1 MNKNFLWKLGF
12 IAATLLFFLFGI
24 FGIPRS
30 FSRQGLLAAVSDH
43 IHLGL
48 DLKGGT
54 HLILQ
59 VQVDDAVNVV
69 AQNAMEVLKEQLRNR
84 KIDYTDVSQP
94 DQQTNPD
101 HLVLKGLQP
110 SARADLLTIVQ
121 ERLPE
126 YDVTGGPDNSWNL
139 SMKPSMLN
147 DLKSK
152 AVTQAIDTIRNRIDA
167 LGVSEPTIEEH
178 GLAQHQILV
187 QLPGIDDSGRVK
199 DIMQSTAMLEIKQSL
214 GGPYPS
220 EQAAM
225 QDKGGVIPA
234 DAILL
239 QGHSM
244 PGAETEGPAWYLVSR
259 ISAVSGKDLRDA
271 QASTDQNG
279 QPSVSFSLTGEGGQR
294 FYSFTSAHV
303 GDSLAVVLDNK
314 VQEVANIKEPIRD
327 QGSISGGRMSEQQAK
342 DLSMILRSGALP
354 ASIKYLEEQTVGP
367 SLGAD
372 SIRSGVQAA
381 VIGMVAVLIFM
392 LVYYRG
398 AGINADVAL
407 VMNLIILLGFLGWS
421 TIAGV
426 NVALTL
432 PGIAGVILTVGMGVD
447 SNVLIFERIRE
458 ELRNGK
464 TPPSAVDQGFSHAWI
479 TIVDTHVTTIVSA
492 AILFIFGTGPVKG
505 FATTLTFGLLANL
518 FTAVFVSRFIF
529 DWVLSRKQRGEA
541 LSI

>member
-1 MNKNFLWKLGF
+1 MNNKTLLWKAVLIVG
-12 IAATLLFFLFGI
+12 ILLAFLFGI
-24 FGIPRS
+24 FGVPS
-30 FSRQGLLAAVSDH
+30 SLSGQGLLTAMTDR

-48 DLKGGT
+48 DLRGGT

-59 VQVDDAVNVV
+59 VQVNDAVKVDSD
-69 AQNAMEVLKEQLRNR
+69 NAVEVLKEQLNKR
-84 KIDYTDVSQP
+84 KIAFSEISKP
-94 DQQTNPD
+94 DPDNNPD
-101 HLVLKGLQP
+101 HIAIKGVP
-110 SARADLLTIVQ
+110 PASRSDLLDIVNA
-121 ERLPE
+121 RLPE
-126 YDVTGGPDNSWNL
+126 YQATPGANDTWAIA
-139 SMKPSMLN
+139 MKPQALQ
-147 DLKSK
+147 DLKNR
-152 AVTQAIDTIRNRIDA
+152 AVTQAIETIRNRIDQ
-167 LGVSEPTIEEH
+167 LGVSEPTIQEH
-178 GLAQHQILV
+178 GLGQYQILV
-187 QLPGIDDSGRVK
+187 QLPGVDDPARVK

-220 EQAAM
+220 EQAAL
-225 QDKGGVIPA
+225 QDKGGVLPP

-239 QGHSM
+239 PGHAM
-244 PGAETEGPAWYLVSR
+244 PGAASEGEAWYLVSR
-259 ISAVSGKDLRDA
+259 VSAVSGKDLRDA
-271 QASTDQNG
+271 QPSRDENG
-279 QPSVSFSLTGEGGQR
+279 QASVSFTLTGEGGQR

-303 GDSLAVVLDNK
+303 GDSLAVVLDNR

-327 QGSISGGRMSEQQAK
+327 RGQISGGHMSEQQSK

-354 ASIKYLEEQTVGP
+354 AGVKYLEERTVGP

-372 SIRSGVQAA
+372 SIRAGVRAA
-381 VIGMVAVLIFM
+381 IIGMLAVLIFM

-407 VMNLIILLGFLGWS
+407 LLNLIILLGFMGYFG
-421 TIAGV
+421 AV
-426 NVALTL
+426 LTL

-492 AILFIFGTGPVKG
+492 AILFIFGTGPVRG

-518 FTAVFVSRFIF
+518 FTAVFVSRVIF
-529 DWVLSRKQRGEA
+529 DWILTRKQRGEA